1 MIRVKEEVKKPKPR
15 QMELEEGSIH
25 KAQPRIPVT
34 RHHIQ
39 PVKVFHLLHS
49 ALKVNP
55 SKLENIQGLEMAR
68 GLMTQVT
75 LIVTLVLG
83 MVATTTN
90 PPNMKTLIAAVIAS

>member
-1 MIRVKEEVKKPKPR
+1 MIKVKEEVKKPKLR
-15 QMELEEGSIH
+15 QMELEEGSTH

-34 RHHIQ
+34 KHLIQ
-39 PVKVFHLLHS
+39 PVRVFHRQLS

-55 SKLENIQGLEMAR
+55 SKLENIKGLEMAH
-68 GLMTQVT
+68 GPMTQVT